1 MFTLLAVYSMK
12 QELYSEAAEGRRMFK
27 IEVFL
32 TFLSFGLLFFFW
44 TYFFETKISFEM
56 LALADS

>member
-32 TFLSFGLLFFFW
+32 TFLSFFCW
-44 TYFFETKISFEM
+44 TYFFEAKISFEM